1 MRWLLRGI
9 NFLGFAGN
17 ILYEL
22 FILIDS
28 IDKIKKIELE
38 PWYKNCVSNN
48 DGIYIGNGINDQFS
62 LRYTTKLDEMKQ
74 DVPNKFCF
82 VIKKG
87 KPMYVKYVTKFE
99 LNIKD

>member
-28 IDKIKKIELE
+28 IVYSIAAYAIQAFFEIAELDF
-38 PWYKNCVSNN
+38 VA
-48 DGIYIGNGINDQFS
+48 NGF
-62 LRYTTKLDEMKQ
+62 
-74 DVPNKFCF
+74 
-82 VIKKG
+82 
-87 KPMYVKYVTKFE
+87 
-99 LNIKD
+99 